1 MSLERTDNTGEM
13 YNIVFNASKSKCI
26 IVNARRKLAICS
38 TLNCNLSFSIGGNSI
53 EVVDE
58 WLHLGHMISIH
69 FTDDTDI
76 TLCKNR
82 LIGNV

>member
-1 MSLERTDNTGEM
+1 MLRVCIASIQNVECSLLLLAVSASDNYMFDLELHS
-13 YNIVFNASKSKCI
+13 VFFD
-26 IVNARRKLAICS
+26 RWYRP
-38 TLNCNLSFSIGGNSI
+38 NSI

-58 WLHLGHMISIH
+58 WLHLGHMINKH

-82 LIGNV
+82 LI

>member
-1 MSLERTDNTGEM
+1 MLRVCIASIQNVECSLLLLA
-13 YNIVFNASKSKCI
+13 VSASD
-26 IVNARRKLAICS
+26 ICS
-38 TLNCNLSFSIGGNSI
+38 TLNCIPSFSIGGRPNSI

-58 WLHLGHMISIH
+58 WLHLGHMINKH

-82 LIGNV
+82 LI